1 MKNVAATNGQ
11 SVSLASF
18 FLEEKPCAGNLVVT
32 GTLLNFCGVLL
43 GRPPL
48 SYERFRSKL
57 ATAEYRVHRA
67 VQEKS
72 ERALK
77 KSFSQSCVPDAA
89 GRDVYCGANQNTRR
103 RKRNAP
109 IYSAESDRSCGCV
122 VHGGRRAGAARKL
135 CSRHGDGWAR
145 AEGHGLHRSPCR
157 SGRGDKYSGC
167 RSARREAGAGA
178 GAGFRLAWDG
188 ICLDHR
194 GGETDSIARPGE
206 GCRHS
211 RYPAPGEYSIFLA
224 EGPACEPGG
233 RQEHEP
239 LLSRQTR
246 RHTDRASIVVDYEAS
261 RGALRLLD

>member
-11 SVSLASF
+11 RVSLASF
-18 FLEEKPCAGNLVVT
+18 FLEEKACAGNLVVT

-72 ERALK
+72 ARALK
-77 KSFSQSCVPDAA
+77 KSFSQSRAPDAA
-89 GRDVYCGANQNTRR
+89 GRGVYCGANQNARR

-109 IYSAESDRSCGCV
+109 IYSAESDRSCRCV

-135 CSRHGDGWAR
+135 CSRHGDGCAR
-145 AEGHGLHRSPCR
+145 AEGHGLHRSPR
-157 SGRGDKYSGC
+157 GSG
-167 RSARREAGAGA
+167 
-178 GAGFRLAWDG
+178 
-188 ICLDHR
+188 
-194 GGETDSIARPGE
+194 PGE
-206 GCRHS
+206 GCRNGGH
-211 RYPAPGEYSIFLA
+211 PAPGKYSIFLA
-224 EGPACEPGG
+224 EGPAREPGG
-233 RQEHEP
+233 REEHEP
-239 LLSRQTR
+239 VLSRQTR

-261 RGALRLLD
+261 GGALRLLD